1 MEHITYGVT
10 SDFDWYEITNIKE
23 QLNTLAS
30 RLDRVLAAAKQREEN
45 SHQYIL
51 HLRRQNDPEV
61 VAKWQFYRT
70 LDTASGDNLN
80 YGAAS

>member
-1 MEHITYGVT
+1 MDHITYGVT

-51 HLRRQNDPEV
+51 YLRRQNDALQVKINRLLES
-61 VAKWQFYRT
+61 RE
-70 LDTASGDNLN
+70 D
-80 YGAAS
+80 

>member
-10 SDFDWYEITNIKE
+10 SDFDWYEITTIKE

-51 HLRRQNDPEV
+51 HLRRQNDALQV
-61 VAKWQFYRT
+61 K
-70 LDTASGDNLN
+70 LN
-80 YGAAS
+80 RLLESRED

>member
-10 SDFDWYEITNIKE
+10 SDFDWYEITNIRE

-51 HLRRQNDPEV
+51 HLRRQNDALQV
-61 VAKWQFYRT
+61 K
-70 LDTASGDNLN
+70 LN
-80 YGAAS
+80 RLIESRED